1 MSMVVD
7 NEEEY
12 DDDTSCT
19 VGGAVVTEVG
29 VTFEVTAV
37 VVVFVVVFVVVV
49 VVVDGRTACN
59 MALFSFG

>member
-19 VGGAVVTEVG
+19 VGGDAVTEVG

-49 VVVDGRTACN
+49 VVDGTTACN